1 MKWCHGS
8 TRSVLLIGKYA
19 IKFPTVKHWRNFL
32 QGILCN
38 DTEYS
43 FSHLDTPLLA
53 PVLWCSWGSI
63 VIVMP
68 RAEVKSYDAEDR
80 FAFVDEFW
88 KLVEEVE
95 GLNKDTIKNI
105 VENKVCSIGM
115 INGKPVAIDYGIL

>member
-38 DTEYS
+38 DTEFS
-43 FSHLDTPLLA
+43 FSHLDSPLLA

-68 RAEVKSYDAEDR
+68 RAEVKGYDDEDR
-80 FAFVDEFW
+80 FEIVDEFW

-95 GLNKDTIKNI
+95 GLNQSTIKNI
-105 VENKVCSIGM
+105 VENKVCSIGR
-115 INGKPVAIDYGIL
+115 INGKPVAIDYGII